1 MANKILLVK
10 NEIKYM
16 FKEKVII
23 LLILATCII
32 LAIGINSLNM
42 TNDFN
47 LFYIK
52 RNSSTISF
60 NSAKFGATI
69 CSLLFALFTVL
80 KLDKDKRKRSRTIVE
95 SNLDYLYI
103 IGARIFS
110 IIFYAV
116 ITTIIGMIAVMAIQK
131 LIYNIPIDISYY
143 LFSYLIIFFPTLL
156 FSILMISGLYLLT
169 ESLDMSVITF
179 GMIFINSLESNNYLL
194 TWVRTNLDIVSDF
207 AGIGPI
213 GNTIIYNR
221 LLWFLISLS
230 IFGIGLL
237 FRRRYESGVGSS
249 FLINIKSKGLLTLTI
264 LVILGSGFT
273 YTKEPYT
280 MELMNDLD
288 ISIDENIYLNGI
300 CPEIKFDSENG
311 EMDAHVSYSF
321 INNGSNTIKFDIND
335 GLKINSLKVNGE
347 EIVCQKI
354 KNKNV
359 IEVSIPDVE
368 KVNVDIF
375 YSGSVKCDKN
385 GVGRGMP
392 GYISKESIYLLEAS
406 NWIFR
411 PLVAEGDMIDISG
424 YYIAPDYLTMV
435 VPGRLV
441 DVETIDENKKWI
453 FEYSS
458 HTADIG
464 AFAAKYE
471 KAQIEVN
478 NVAVEF
484 YYTPKHEEYVDNMK
498 IVDHIKSMMEYYTQN
513 IGEYYSKDYPLKIVE
528 VSIYK
533 RGGHS
538 SENVITFAEN
548 TINRDN
554 SMYSILNKNNE
565 IEDFRKVDIYAN
577 DLNLIAHEVAHQWW
591 GTGVNVIDD
600 TPWSCEGLANYFS
613 YKYIQKEF
621 GDMVSSG
628 VFLQPWKYR
637 VNELKNYYYIN
648 NDDMKE
654 KLNERFIRS
663 LEMEKRQAEL
673 YYLMPLKLLKGEE
686 IQGEK
691 VFLEGIQGVYRRH
704 LLKDLT
710 YDEFLQEMN
719 LTREAIDV
727 D

>member
-1 MANKILLVK
+1 MSNKFLLVK

-16 FKEKVII
+16 FKAKAII
-23 LLILATCII
+23 LLILAACVI
-32 LAIGINSLNM
+32 LSIGINSLNM

-47 LFYIK
+47 LFYI
-52 RNSSTISF
+52 RRTSSTISF
-60 NSAKFGATI
+60 NSVKFGATI
-69 CSLLFALFTVL
+69 CSLLFALFTVIN
-80 KLDKDKRKRSRTIVE
+80 LDKDKRKRSKTIIE
-95 SNLDYLYI
+95 SNLDYLNI
-103 IGARIFS
+103 IKVRIIS
-110 IIFYAV
+110 IIFYAILATIV
-116 ITTIIGMIAVMAIQK
+116 GMTIIMAIQK
-131 LIYNIPIDISYY
+131 LIYSIPIDISYY
-143 LFSYLIIFFPTLL
+143 LFSYFIIFFPTLL
-156 FSILMISGLYLLT
+156 FSILIISGLYLLT
-169 ESLDMSVITF
+169 ESLDISVITF
-179 GMIFINSLESNNYLL
+179 GIIFIKSLRSNNYLL

-207 AGIGPI
+207 AGIGPV

-221 LLWFLISLS
+221 LLWLLISLS

-237 FRRRYESGVGSS
+237 FRRRYESGLISS
-249 FLINIKSKGLLTLTI
+249 FFINSKRKGLLALTV

-273 YTKEPYT
+273 YAKEPYT

-288 ISIDENIYLNGI
+288 TSIDERIHLNGI
-300 CPEIKFDSENG
+300 YPEIEFDSENG
-311 EMDAHVSYSF
+311 DMDAHVLYSF
-321 INNGSNTIKFDIND
+321 INNGSNIIKFNINE

-347 EIVCQKI
+347 ETVYQKV
-354 KNKNV
+354 KNKNT
-359 IEVSIPDVE
+359 IEVPIPNVE
-368 KVNVDIF
+368 KVNIEISYD
-375 YSGSVKCDKN
+375 GEVKCDKN

-392 GYISKESIYLLEAS
+392 GYISKDSIYLLES
-406 NWIFR
+406 SDWIFN

-435 VPGRLV
+435 VPGKLI
-441 DVETIDENKKWI
+441 DVETIDNNKKWI
-453 FEYSS
+453 FEYKS

-464 AFAAKYE
+464 AFAAKY
-471 KAQIEVN
+471 KKTQIDVEDMT
-478 NVAVEF
+478 VEF
-484 YYTPKHEEYVDNMK
+484 YYTPKHEEYVNNMK
-498 IVDHIKSMMEYYTQN
+498 IVEHIKSMMEYYTQN

-548 TINRDN
+548 TINRDE
-554 SMYSILNKNNE
+554 SMYSTLNKNGE
-565 IEDFRKVDIYAN
+565 IEDFRKADVYAN
-577 DLNLIAHEVAHQWW
+577 DLNLIAHEMAHQWW

-621 GDMVSSG
+621 GDMISSG
-628 VFLQPWKYR
+628 AFLQPWEYR
-637 VNELKNYYYIN
+637 VNELKNYYYIK

-654 KLNERFIRS
+654 KLNESFIRS

-691 VFLEGIQGVYRRH
+691 AFLEGMQKIYRRH

-719 LTREAIDV
+719 LTREAIEID
-727 D
+727 